1 METSYGCKTANSHS
15 RRKVT
20 NMSRQEAIDTALAK
34 WPTAR
39 KIAVENATMG
49 VTDGM
54 AFRMNLEQDRRAYG
68 WKPETMKAINF
79 VMVNSNVAQ

>member
-1 METSYGCKTANSHS
+1 MANSQS

-20 NMSRQEAIDTALAK
+20 NMSRQQAIDTALAK

-39 KIAVENATMG
+39 KIAVENVTMG
-49 VTDGM
+49 ATDGM

-68 WKPETMKAINF
+68 WKPETIKAINF
-79 VMVNSNVAQ
+79 VMLNSNVAQ

>member
-1 METSYGCKTANSHS
+1 
-15 RRKVT
+15 
-20 NMSRQEAIDTALAK
+20 MSRQQAIDTALAK

-39 KIAVENATMG
+39 KIAVENVTMG
-49 VTDGM
+49 ATDGM

-79 VMVNSNVAQ
+79 VLANSKVAQ

>member
-1 METSYGCKTANSHS
+1 
-15 RRKVT
+15 
-20 NMSRQEAIDTALAK
+20 MSRQQAIDTALAK

-49 VTDGM
+49 ATDGM

-68 WKPETMKAINF
+68 WKPETIKAINF
-79 VMVNSNVAQ
+79 VMINSNVAQ